1 MMKMSAVMSGLRCMI
16 FAGIVFFG
24 YAVPVGASETPR
36 FLILGDSLTAG
47 YGLLPDQV
55 FAVRLKE
62 ALHKFGAD
70 VEISNASV
78 SGDTTAAGLARL
90 DWALAGRP
98 THVMVELGA
107 NDMLRG
113 LDPIVTRVNLD
124 KIITELKNRRIQVM
138 LAGMYAAPNLGRRYA
153 QKFAQI
159 YSDLANKHQI
169 LLYPFFLSGVA
180 ADPGLNLADGMHPNQ
195 NGIQVIIDRILPTV
209 VRFLGM
215 KE

>member
-1 MMKMSAVMSGLRCMI
+1 MSGLRWMI
-16 FAGIVFFG
+16 LAGLVFFG
-24 YAVPVGASETPR
+24 YSVPVFAAEAPR

-62 ALHKFGAD
+62 ALRRFSTD

-90 DWALAGRP
+90 DWALVGRP

-113 LDPIVTRVNLD
+113 VDPIVTRVNLD
-124 KIITELKNRRIQVM
+124 KIITELKKRRIQVM

-153 QKFAQI
+153 QDFAQI
-159 YSDLANKHQI
+159 YRDLAKKHQI
-169 LLYPFFLSGVA
+169 VLYPFFLSGVVA
-180 ADPGLNLADGMHPNQ
+180 NPGLNLDDGMHPNQ
-195 NGIQVIIDRILPTV
+195 DGIQVIIDRILPTV
-209 VRFLGM
+209 ARFLGM